1 VKRRLAR
8 TTLVAL
14 IALLV
19 GPVAWV
25 PHAGAQTDPNTP
37 TLTLTSQDPWTPNA
51 GTFTMGLKTGGNTD
65 GLQLTLTVHDRVSS
79 RSAFDATL
87 GTSPT
92 FPQTL
97 TLQRIPLDNLP
108 PDASG
113 VRVVQLELARLGIR
127 RPGNGVYPVEVQLRD
142 PNETPL
148 ASFVTHVVVVDLSA
162 SAPKQLDV
170 AWVWPL
176 VAPPALPLDGP
187 PDADVVTQLV
197 PTGRLGRQALAIGA
211 DTDVP
216 LTLAP
221 SPETLDAWLTLAQT
235 QDNTELAAGVDALRR
250 AVTITHHQVLAGSF
264 VPLDLPSIFD
274 GGLGGTLGD
283 ELDRGADALQTFFS
297 THLDPSTAMPG
308 DLDTTSLDAL
318 RTAART
324 RLVLDGSALAPFDG
338 RFTATRPA
346 LLGRAPGDASDQVTV
361 VATDPGLESFLRG
374 DSAPALRAAHLL
386 ASLAVIQ
393 GEQPSLARAVT
404 FANPTDWDPSD
415 EFVTALLAGLRANP
429 LVRPVTVD
437 TLLAETP
444 AASSDDSADEPV
456 IRTLAPVEV
465 KKPPVKPGTY
475 YQGLVDRNAI
485 AALFGNSDPRV
496 VRADRTLLSVL
507 SADLQNRAG
516 RRYAREQLH
525 AIGQSGR
532 DFLSL
537 IHSPEQSTITLTS
550 SEAKIPLT
558 FRNDTDKQVPIH
570 IALAS
575 DKLLFPD
582 GTDRNVTLEP
592 GKNQTVR
599 IAIETRSSGSFP
611 LLMTV
616 TTAGGLPIQTSEV
629 TVRSSFVSGVGVFLT
644 VGAIVF
650 LAVWW
655 GWDIR
660 RRRRRRQ
667 TA

>member
-1 VKRRLAR
+1 VNRWLAR

-14 IALLV
+14 IAVVV
-19 GPVAWV
+19 GIVAWV
-25 PHAGAQTDPNTP
+25 EPAPAQTDPNTP
-37 TLTLTSQDPWTPNA
+37 TLTLTSQDPWTPNS
-51 GTFTMGLKTGGNTD
+51 GTFTMGVKTGGNTD

-87 GTSPT
+87 GSSPT

-97 TLQRIPLDNLP
+97 TLQRIALDDVP
-108 PDASG
+108 PDANG
-113 VRVVQLELARLGIR
+113 VRAVQLDLPRLGIR

-142 PNETPL
+142 SNETPL
-148 ASFVTHVVVVDLSA
+148 AGFVTHVIVVDLSGA
-162 SAPKQLDV
+162 APKQLDV

-176 VAPPALPLDGP
+176 VAPPALSLEGT
-187 PDADVVTQLV
+187 PDAAVVTQLV

-221 SPETLDAWLTLAQT
+221 SPETLDAWRARAQA
-235 QDNTELAAGVDALRR
+235 QDNTDLAAGVEALRR
-250 AVTITHHQVLAGSF
+250 GVPHHQVLAGSF

-283 ELDRGADALQTFFS
+283 ELDRGTDTLETFFNI
-297 THLDPSTAMPG
+297 HLDPSTAIPG
-308 DLDTTSLDAL
+308 DLDTPSLDAL

-324 RLVLDGSALAPFDG
+324 QLVLDGSALEPYDG
-338 RFTATRPA
+338 RFTAARPA

-361 VATDPGLESFLRG
+361 VATDPGLESFLSG
-374 DSAPALRAAHLL
+374 DAAPALRAAHVL
-386 ASLAVIQ
+386 ATLAVIQ

-415 EFVTALLAGLRANP
+415 EFVTTLLAGLRANP
-429 LVRPVTVD
+429 FVRPVTVA

-444 AASSDDSADEPV
+444 RATVDDSSDDPV

-465 KKPPVKPGTY
+465 RKPPVKPGNY
-475 YQGLVDRNAI
+475 YQGLLDRNAI

-496 VRADRTLLSVL
+496 ARADRTLLSVL
-507 SADLQNRAG
+507 SADLENPAG
-516 RRYAREQLH
+516 RRAAREQLH

-599 IAIETRSSGSFP
+599 IAVETRSSGSFP

-616 TTAGGLPIQTSEV
+616 TTTDGLPIQTSEV

-660 RRRRRRQ
+660 RRRRRRP